1 MSLMLYDTPK
11 DEEFAAIV
19 SCIHKVDY
27 IHFNPTDLTVDTFE
41 MLSAAI
47 SNRPTPVS

>member
-1 MSLMLYDTPK
+1 MSLTLYDTPK

-27 IHFNPTDLTVDTFE
+27 IHFDPTDLTMDSVK

-47 SNRPTPVS
+47 SNRPTSVS